1 MKTEMKQ
8 FLSTH
13 GRTLALAGVLLPLLA
28 LFVYVGLRAG
38 PLAPVPVTLAT
49 VESQSISPA
58 LFGIGTME
66 ARYTYK
72 IGPTVAGRI
81 KSVAVQVGDRVKAGQ
96 VLGEMDPIDLDD
108 RIGALDAA
116 LMRAKANVQAAEAQI
131 QDVSARK
138 RFAETQAQR
147 YEKLLEARSVS
158 EEAVEAKRQE
168 RQIAEAGLRAARANL
183 DAAKQEMLR
192 SRAERDGLIRQRANL
207 HLIAPVAGLISVRAA
222 DPGTTLVAGQA
233 VVEVIDPAS
242 VWINVRFDQLS
253 AAGLREGLS
262 AGIVPRSFVAHS
274 LAGQTLAGRVARVE
288 PMADAV
294 TEEILAKVVF
304 DALPDPL
311 PPIGELAEVTV
322 ALAALP
328 ARPVISN
335 ASVRQLN
342 GQTGVFVAED
352 DHLRFA
358 PVKLGAADL
367 DGRVQILDGLKSGER
382 VVVYSQKALT
392 ADSRFKV
399 VDSLPGVASG
409 AAR

>member
-1 MKTEMKQ
+1 MKQ

-13 GRTLALAGVLLPLLA
+13 GRTLALAGVLLPLLV

-38 PLAPVPVTLAT
+38 PLAPVPVTVAA
-49 VESQSISPA
+49 VENRSVSPA

-81 KSVAVQVGDRVKAGQ
+81 KSVAVQVGDRVEAGQ

-116 LMRAKANVQAAEAQI
+116 LMRAQANMLAAEAQI

-147 YEKLLEARSVS
+147 YEKLVEARSVS
-158 EEAVEAKRQE
+158 EEAVETKRQE
-168 RQIAEAGLRAARANL
+168 HQIAEAGLRAARANL
-183 DAAKQEMLR
+183 DAARQEMLR
-192 SRAERDGLIRQRANL
+192 SRAERDGLVRQRANL
-207 HLIAPVAGLISVRAA
+207 HLIAPVAGLVSVRAA

-242 VWINVRFDQLS
+242 VWVNVRFDQLS
-253 AAGLREGLS
+253 AAGLRDGLS
-262 AGIVPRSFVAHS
+262 AGIVPRS
-274 LAGQTLAGRVARVE
+274 LAGLTLAGWVTRVE

-304 DALPDPL
+304 DTLPDPL

-328 ARPVISN
+328 ARPVVGN

-342 GQTGVFVAED
+342 GQTGVFVVED
-352 DHLRFA
+352 DRLRFA

-367 DGRVQILDGLKSGER
+367 DGRVQILDGLKAGER

-392 ADSRFKV
+392 AGSRFKV
-399 VDSLPGVASG
+399 VDSLPGIASG
-409 AAR
+409 AASGVAR